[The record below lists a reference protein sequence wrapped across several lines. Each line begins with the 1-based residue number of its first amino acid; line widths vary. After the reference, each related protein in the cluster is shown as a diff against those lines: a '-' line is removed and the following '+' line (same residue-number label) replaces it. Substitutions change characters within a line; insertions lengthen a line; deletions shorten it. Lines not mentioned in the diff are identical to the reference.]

1 MQKNRW
7 SVGLAAFAL
16 TSLAACGGGDSEE
29 LSDTTQSESSSE
41 GAELEALSSEE
52 AEQALIPQAAMGEE
66 FTAIEPSEEE
76 GDADLGCLSA
86 LDEMDDIGA
95 ETEAEVEYVPA
106 DDSGF
111 PSVESSVFSYTDT
124 ERISTRME
132 EVSTALAGCESVDV
146 TDDEGTRFQL
156 DVSLENEVVTEG
168 ADEQVTLE
176 ASGTISSPDQEVPI
190 TLHMSS
196 VRIDNHVTVVVYSD
210 LTEDVTQSASEF
222 DSYVSAATDRLV
234 AVVAGQTPEDEPIA

>member
-7 SVGLAAFAL
+7 AVGLAALAL
-16 TSLAACGGGDSEE
+16 TSLTACGGSDAEDT
-29 LSDTTQSESSSE
+29 SDTTASGSPSE
-41 GAELEALSSEE
+41 GAELEVLSSEE

-86 LDEMDDIGA
+86 LDEMGDIGA

-111 PSVESSVFSYTDT
+111 PSLESSVFSYTDT
-124 ERISTRME
+124 ERISTRIE
-132 EVSTALAGCESVDV
+132 EVSAALDGCDSVDV
-146 TDDEGTRFQL
+146 TDDQGTRFQL

-176 ASGTISSPDQEVPI
+176 ASGTISSAEQEVPI

-234 AVVAGQTPEDEPIA
+234 TVAAGETPEDGPLA